1 MSNKKHNSKPTTSP
15 SQARVDSLTREEIV
29 NEYADLCARAGDL
42 QYKIHAYKHE
52 LDIINDR
59 MQGLNYQAH
68 VLAQQ
73 EAAKDAK

>member
-15 SQARVDSLTREEIV
+15 SQAAPSREDIV
-29 NEYADLCARAGDL
+29 KEYADLCAKAGDL
-42 QYKIHAYKHE
+42 QYKVHAFNAE
-52 LDIINDR
+52 LAGVNAR
-59 MQGLNYQAH
+59 MRELNHAAH